1 MSLATFELVAKFP
14 QIDALITFF
23 DSEAQFK
30 ADTRFREIQ
39 ATDSLGYVIADGIPN
54 FPMVYKGSSDPQ
66 LAIEALGGTAIRK
79 LDSFIRIGVEL
90 NGDSDQQTAF
100 LTGLLLAGYK
110 FEKFKSD
117 KASKTQSLFIKNANP
132 ETAKRLPELKIV
144 RDSLF
149 LVRDLINTPGNH
161 LGPAEFIVE
170 ATKASKG
177 LPVKLEVFDE
187 KKLAKLGCNA
197 ILAVG
202 KGSVRPPALLKISY
216 RPVKAKRHLAFVGKG
231 ITFDTGGLSLK
242 PADSMVGMKYDM
254 AGAAIALGSVL
265 ALAKS
270 HAETRITAWMA
281 LAENM
286 PGGSATRPNDVVRAH
301 NGKTIEILNTDAE
314 GRLVLADALSMA
326 SEEKPDLIVDV
337 ATLTGAATIAL
348 GNRHVGVMG
357 DDQAVIEI
365 LDAAERAREFV
376 WAMPLPD
383 DLSDALKS
391 DIADIANAKI
401 GFRAGGMLL
410 GGIFLKNFIGS
421 VKSGNQSIPWAH
433 LDIAAVGNNAGAP
446 YGVNPKGATGIML
459 RTLVE
464 LGKPTST
471 KQVK

>member
-1 MSLATFELVAKFP
+1 MSLATVELVSKFP

-23 DSEAQFK
+23 VSESQFR
-30 ADTRFREIQ
+30 ADTRFHEINS
-39 ATDSLGYVIADGIPN
+39 TDTLGYVIASGIPN
-54 FPMVYKGSSDPQ
+54 FPIVYKENSDPL
-66 LAIEALGGTAIRK
+66 LAIESLGGNAIRK
-79 LDSFIRIGVEL
+79 LDSFVRIGVEL
-90 NGDSDQQTAF
+90 NGNSAEQSAF
-100 LTGLLLAGYK
+100 LSGLLLAGYK
-110 FEKFKSD
+110 FEKFKSE
-117 KASKTQSLFIKNANP
+117 KASKTQLVFVKNAKT
-132 ETAKRLPELKIV
+132 ETAERLSELLIV

-149 LVRDLINTPGNH
+149 LVRDLINTPANH
-161 LGPAEFIVE
+161 LGPAEFITE
-170 ATKASKG
+170 ATKAARG
-177 LPVKLEVFDE
+177 LPLKIEVFDE

-202 KGSVRPPALLKISY
+202 RGSIRPPALLKISY
-216 RPVKAKRHLAFVGKG
+216 RPVNAKRHLAFVGKG

-254 AGAAIALGSVL
+254 AGAAITLGSVL

-270 HAETRITAWMA
+270 HSDTRITAWMA

-286 PGGSATRPNDVVRAH
+286 PGGSATRPNDVITAH

-314 GRLVLADALSMA
+314 GRLVLADALSVA
-326 SEEKPDLIVDV
+326 SKENPDLIVDV

-357 DDQAVIEI
+357 DDQAVLEI
-365 LDAAERAREFV
+365 LDAAERARELV
-376 WAMPLPD
+376 WAMPLPE

-391 DIADIANAKI
+391 DVADIANAKI

-421 VKSGNQSIPWAH
+421 TKNGNQSIPWAH

-459 RTLVE
+459 RTLIE
-464 LGKPTST
+464 LGKPNST
-471 KQVK
+471 RRLK

>member
-1 MSLATFELVAKFP
+1 MSLATVELVTKFP

-23 DSEAQFK
+23 DSDDQFK
-30 ADTRFREIQ
+30 ADARFRAIQ
-39 ATDSLGYVIADGIPN
+39 SIDSLGYVIAEGIPN
-54 FPMVYKGSSDPQ
+54 FPIVFKGNSDPL
-66 LAIEALGGTAIRK
+66 LAIESLGGTAIRK
-79 LDSFIRIGVEL
+79 LDSFFRIGVEL
-90 NGDSDQQTAF
+90 NGNSEQQTAF
-100 LTGLLLAGYK
+100 LSGLLFAGYK

-117 KASKTQSLFIKNANP
+117 RAKRQQSLFVKNANP
-132 ETAKRLPELKIV
+132 ETAKSLTELLIV

-161 LGPAEFIVE
+161 LGPEEFIAE

-177 LPVKLEVFDE
+177 LPLKLEVFDE

-202 KGSVRPPALLKISY
+202 KGSIRPPALLKISY

-254 AGAAIALGSVL
+254 AGAAITLGSVL
-265 ALAKS
+265 ALAKTHS
-270 HAETRITAWMA
+270 DTRITAWMA

-286 PGGSATRPNDVVRAH
+286 PGGSATRPNDVITAH

-314 GRLVLADALSMA
+314 GRLVLADALSVA
-326 SEEKPDLIVDV
+326 SKEHPDLIVDV

-357 DDQAVIEI
+357 DDEAVIDV
-365 LDAAERAREFV
+365 LDAAERARELV

-391 DIADIANAKI
+391 DVADIANAKI

-410 GGIFLKNFIGS
+410 GGIFLKNFIGL
-421 VKSGNQSIPWAH
+421 VKNGKQSIPWAH
-433 LDIAAVGNNAGAP
+433 LDIAAVGNNSGAP

-459 RTLVE
+459 RTLIE